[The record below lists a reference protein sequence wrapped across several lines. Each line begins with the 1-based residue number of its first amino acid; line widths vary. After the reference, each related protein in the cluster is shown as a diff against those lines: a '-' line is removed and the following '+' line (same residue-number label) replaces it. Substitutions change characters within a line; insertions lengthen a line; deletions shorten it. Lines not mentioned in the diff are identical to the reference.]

1 MKLLPTMKQ
10 LQYLTALAE
19 HMHFGLAAEACFVT
33 QSTLSSGIR
42 DLEEV
47 LNAPVAERTNRSV
60 MLTPLGE
67 KLAERARQLINDA
80 EAMVE
85 LANEKAA
92 PLSGLLRLGVIPT
105 IGPYLLPRV
114 VPALHRAYPDLELYL
129 REDYSD
135 RLLDWLGTG
144 KLDAL
149 LMALPFPM
157 DGVET
162 DVLFDDG
169 FVLACPPDH
178 PLAKRSS
185 VGMDEFADEPLLLL
199 EEGHCLRQHSLAACS
214 LEGRAKSKGFE
225 ATSMPTLIQMVVG
238 GIGIT
243 LLPEMA
249 AEAGIAK
256 GLDLSLV
263 PLKKGT
269 GTRQIGLIW
278 RKTSSRGE
286 EFRLLGDFIK
296 GRMGKEDG

>member
-1 MKLLPTMKQ
+1 MKILPTMKQ

-67 KLAERARQLINDA
+67 KLAERARQLISDA

-85 LANEKAA
+85 LANERAA

-114 VPALHRAYPDLELYL
+114 VPALHRAYPELELYL

-157 DGVET
+157 DGVAT

-169 FVLACPPDH
+169 FVLACPPGH
-178 PLAKRSS
+178 RLAKRRS
-185 VGMDEFADEPLLLL
+185 VGMDDFADEPLLLL

-238 GIGIT
+238 GTGIT

-249 AEAGIAK
+249 ADSGIAK
-256 GLDLSLV
+256 GLDIALV
-263 PLKKGT
+263 PLKKGM

-286 EFRLLGDFIK
+286 EFKLLGDFIK
-296 GRMGKEDG
+296 AQMGKENG